1 MEAELSEQFLIARIA
16 GEERLL
22 ALKSVREILPAM
34 ELTTPTGLGGACCGV
49 SNLRGE
55 VVPVF
60 DPARRGR
67 SPSVSQLIVVLYSE
81 HHSNLGLLVDDVADI
96 IELTHTQIR
105 VQPSGRG
112 GTCRVA
118 QVNGRALSVLDLDEE
133 IHAA

>member
-1 MEAELSEQFLIARIA
+1 MASELSEQFLIARI
-16 GEERLL
+16 GDEERLL

-34 ELTTPTGLGGACCGV
+34 ELSLPTGLGGACCGV

-67 SPSVSQLIVVLYSE
+67 APLVSQLIVVLYTES
-81 HHSNLGLLVDDVADI
+81 HANVGLLVDDVLDI
-96 IELTHTQIR
+96 IELDER
-105 VQPSGRG
+105 ELRSQPSGRG

-118 QVNGRALSVLDLDEE
+118 HVNGRALSVLNLDEE